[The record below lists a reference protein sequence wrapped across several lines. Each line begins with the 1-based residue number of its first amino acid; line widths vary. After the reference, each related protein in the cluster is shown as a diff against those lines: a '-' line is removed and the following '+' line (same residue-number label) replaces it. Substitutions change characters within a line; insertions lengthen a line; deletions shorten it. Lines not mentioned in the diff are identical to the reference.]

1 MICDDCGATVDES
14 RAFGT
19 PAGWVYPCGS
29 CACRMIVVPLTEVE
43 QLDEVGADPSGP
55 TVKKTT
61 VRSMKRD
68 R

>member
-1 MICDDCGATVDES
+1 MMICDDCGATLDEM

-29 CACRMIVVPLTEVE
+29 CACRMFVPPAATAERGKIDAESV
-43 QLDEVGADPSGP
+43 GP

-61 VRSMKRD
+61 ARTTKGD